1 MMEDI
6 LVDLEELF
14 AGRAAQT
21 NPALEG
27 HIAAFGAKGNG
38 KTELAASI
46 ATTNQYTD
54 TGFIQAVA
62 HTVWF
67 SHHTGRRKPRE
78 YREREPLTFCIDQ
91 CDDGLISF
99 HWGGGYIRGDQRPRR
114 VAVRCRR
121 CVLEDG

>member
-1 MMEDI
+1 MAS

-14 AGRAAQT
+14 AGRRTAQT
-21 NPALEG
+21 NPALGG
-27 HIAAFGAKGNG
+27 HIAAFGAKDTG

-46 ATTNQYTD
+46 ATANQCTD

-78 YREREPLTFCIDQ
+78 YREREPLNF
-91 CDDGLISF
+91 L
-99 HWGGGYIRGDQRPRR
+99 HRP
-114 VAVRCRR
+114 V
-121 CVLEDG
+121 